1 VLAKRDPWQLATDTT
16 RGDENHIFKTIVWAN
31 DGSEPAEKALPLVKE
46 LAKEGGATVTIVHV
60 VERVEG
66 IGGVGV
72 PHRADERRVQTHL
85 RELAAALTAE
95 GISTSLEIK
104 GDVGTRPAHAVVEVA
119 RSVGA
124 DLIVAGTRGHSVIGG
139 LLLGSVTNRLL
150 HLAPCP
156 VLVVPA
162 PTPAA

>member
-1 VLAKRDPWQLATDTT
+1 M
-16 RGDENHIFKTIVWAN
+16 FKTIVWAN

-66 IGGVGV
+66 IGAVGI
-72 PHRADERRVQTHL
+72 PHRADEPEVQAQL
-85 RELAAALTAE
+85 QKLAAALTEE
-95 GISTSLEIK
+95 GINATLEVR

-119 RSVGA
+119 RSRGA
-124 DLIVAGTRGHSVIGG
+124 DLIVAGTRGRTAIGG
-139 LLLGSVTNRLL
+139 LLVGSVTNRLL
-150 HLAPCP
+150 HIAPCP

-162 PTPAA
+162 HTAAP